1 MRRILYKIK
10 QLHNNQTNIKSS
22 LTGLHQSDFDN
33 TCTQTEMKMEISNPK
48 QSLILSM
55 LPSLL
60 SNGVPSFRF
69 GFAFY
74 LDFLSKLVTSIVML
88 TDFKPNPPS
97 IVFSCTFIAKHL
109 HLFAKKHL
117 TIDFFSLENLHC
129 DLVRQEHFW
138 IEIRLLSRNISIQMR
153 SGLFLFFKFL
163 LIFCELINRVK
174 KV

>member
-33 TCTQTEMKMEISNPK
+33 TCTQTEMEMEISNPK

-74 LDFLSKLVTSIVML
+74 LDFQSNLVTSIVML
-88 TDFKPNPPS
+88 SHCKVYS
-97 IVFSCTFIAKHL
+97 V
-109 HLFAKKHL
+109 
-117 TIDFFSLENLHC
+117 NL
-129 DLVRQEHFW
+129 
-138 IEIRLLSRNISIQMR
+138 IRLQSFFHARLLRSICTCLQRNM
-153 SGLFLFFKFL
+153 
-163 LIFCELINRVK
+163 
-174 KV
+174 